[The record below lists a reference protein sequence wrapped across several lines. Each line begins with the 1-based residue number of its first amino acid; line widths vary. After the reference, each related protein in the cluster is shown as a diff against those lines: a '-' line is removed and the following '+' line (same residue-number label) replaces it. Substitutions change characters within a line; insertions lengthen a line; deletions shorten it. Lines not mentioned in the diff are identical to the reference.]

1 VATAD
6 AAALDQ
12 FISAFTG
19 QVGAGFGAI
28 SGNVQSV
35 LATLVV
41 ISIVLSAI
49 MWAIDET
56 QNILAPF
63 IRKILLVGF
72 FAWLVTNWHSLTLVV
87 INGFTKLGLKASN
100 GGSVGDFTQA
110 PTRAVEA
117 GLDVVVKLIKYI
129 GDLAQ
134 QNAGFGALQ
143 HIDMII
149 VAAVAAIGIMLA
161 FIVLAIEIAITI
173 IEFYIVT
180 LIAFV
185 VVPFGVLTQTSFL
198 AERSIGYVI
207 SVGFK
212 FMALAVIA
220 GIGINIFETFT
231 LSADPTVAEQAGL
244 LLSAIFLMMLALKV
258 PAIAGAMI
266 SGGPQLSAGSGLMGA
281 AGVAAGVAGVALAGR
296 TIGGAVAGGWAA
308 GGQKVAA
315 AQAAAGAIP
324 SGGGSPSGGGPSGAP
339 SGGGN
344 SGGGGGGLGGG
355 AAEFARAPVSS
366 AVASARR
373 FANRSSG
380 DEGGGE
386 SSPPPPPVSSAAD
399 TVARTRERRSGVRA
413 AAEGS
418 FAAATSTANDIT
430 PGMPAT
436 PTRRGDD
443 PDREA

>member
-1 VATAD
+1 MATAD

>member
-1 VATAD
+1 MATAD

-266 SGGPQLSAGSGLMGA
+266 SGGPQLSEI
-281 AGVAAGVAGVALAGR
+281 GR
-296 TIGGAVAGGWAA
+296 
-308 GGQKVAA
+308 
-315 AQAAAGAIP
+315 
-324 SGGGSPSGGGPSGAP
+324 
-339 SGGGN
+339 
-344 SGGGGGGLGGG
+344 
-355 AAEFARAPVSS
+355 
-366 AVASARR
+366 ASCR
-373 FANRSSG
+373 
-380 DEGGGE
+380 
-386 SSPPPPPVSSAAD
+386 
-399 TVARTRERRSGVRA
+399 
-413 AAEGS
+413 
-418 FAAATSTANDIT
+418 
-430 PGMPAT
+430 
-436 PTRRGDD
+436 
-443 PDREA
+443 DRV